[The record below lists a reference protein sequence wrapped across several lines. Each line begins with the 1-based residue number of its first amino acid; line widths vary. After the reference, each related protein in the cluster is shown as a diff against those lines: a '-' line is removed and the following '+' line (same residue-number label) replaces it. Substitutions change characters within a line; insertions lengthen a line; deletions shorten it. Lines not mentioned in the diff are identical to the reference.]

1 MQGGETAIRIEIILS
16 RADASGS
23 EVITVSPSER
33 PIYDRRGYEV
43 SVFLNQKSVNLYD
56 KLSPTVSF
64 WPTLDTLI
72 VPSSDFILT
81 FSETIMKYNG
91 DTQTTSVLDT
101 AEISSLI
108 ILKYSNG
115 ENINYAT
122 SFNADTSVIT
132 LNTLQLL
139 VESASIDLSYGEV
152 FSDRSAN
159 SVSPGLAQYT
169 VDDIS
174 PPSFD
179 SYSLGAGNQYVR
191 INMSEGVYT
200 DSSGS
205 GALTVDDLNL
215 EVDYGNQNGADLIE
229 IDYLSDIYGGVLSGG
244 DQQILVNL
252 NIVGSTNG
260 TEKVM
265 VHAVSG

>member
-1 MQGGETAIRIEIILS
+1 MSDSHFELSIVENELNNIQNVSIDNVRGANGAPLQGGETIIRIEIILS

-23 EVITVSPSER
+23 EVITVSPSDR
-33 PIYDRRGYEV
+33 PIYDRRGNEV

-64 WPTLDTLI
+64 SPTLDTLI
-72 VPSSDFILT
+72 VPSTDFILT
-81 FSETIMKYNG
+81 FSETIMKYNAAN
-91 DTQTTSVLDT
+91 QTTSVLDT

-132 LNTLQLL
+132 LSTLQLL
-139 VESASIDLSYGEV
+139 VESASIELSYGV

-229 IDYLSDIYGGVLSGG
+229 IDFFV
-244 DQQILVNL
+244 
-252 NIVGSTNG
+252 
-260 TEKVM
+260 
-265 VHAVSG
+265 